1 MSIIVIEI
9 NIILKKPINRETK
22 SSRTLSLFHLFS
34 GKKVIIILYYLLVFG
49 RSSNILCVNQSGMYR
64 GFFRDL
70 VHINLLKYNNKLFE
84 LYWYFTLFLWI
95 FCIFLIMETNN
106 LNNLRIYVSF
116 IINFIS
122 FYLLFLEV
130 ESYWTC

>member
-34 GKKVIIILYYLLVFG
+34 GKKGIIILYYLLVFS

-84 LYWYFTLFLWI
+84 LY
-95 FCIFLIMETNN
+95 
-106 LNNLRIYVSF
+106 
-116 IINFIS
+116 
-122 FYLLFLEV
+122 
-130 ESYWTC
+130 